1 MRKLVLLIGATA
13 ALAACTATQTATT
26 ASRQVVSSQQLAAIS
41 SPYAFSNALTS
52 TAPSNVAIDTRQPT
66 MLASTMPAEPG
77 QPTSW
82 LERTGG
88 DLSSAASSL
97 GGGQ

>member
-1 MRKLVLLIGATA
+1 MHKLVLLIGATA
-13 ALAACTATQTATT
+13 ALAACTATQTA
-26 ASRQVVSSQQLAAIS
+26 SRQVASSQQLAAIS